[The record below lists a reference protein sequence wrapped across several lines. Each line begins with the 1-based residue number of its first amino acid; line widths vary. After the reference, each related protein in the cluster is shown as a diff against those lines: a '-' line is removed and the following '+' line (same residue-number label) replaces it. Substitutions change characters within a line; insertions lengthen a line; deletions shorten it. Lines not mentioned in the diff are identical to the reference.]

1 MSGSTKKPKLST
13 EEIAAEIRAEIL
25 SGQLGSG
32 KPLRQDDIAAR
43 FGVSKIPVREAL
55 FQLKAEG
62 LVTFV
67 PNKGAAVSV
76 LSPKEADE
84 IYAMRI
90 ALETAALERAI
101 PNLTI
106 RNLTE
111 AEELLTAIDQEE
123 KIGRWGELNWQFH
136 ATLYAPAD
144 MPRMLDWIQAL
155 HVNIARY
162 LILYLEGMNY
172 QEASQ
177 RQHRELLDACRYG
190 DIYRAKEI
198 LVQHLESA
206 SHQLVDFLEG
216 AQ

>member
-1 MSGSTKKPKLST
+1 MSDSSKKPKLTT
-13 EEIAAEIRAEIL
+13 EQIAAEIRGEIL
-25 SGQLGSG
+25 NGRLKSG
-32 KPLRQDDIAAR
+32 KPLRQDDIAAK

-76 LSPKEADE
+76 LSPKEAEE
-84 IYAMRI
+84 IYTMRI

-123 KIGRWGELNWQFH
+123 KIEQWGELNWLFH

-144 MPRMLDWIQAL
+144 MPRMIEWIQAL
-155 HVNIARY
+155 HINVARY
-162 LILYLEGMNY
+162 LIVYLEGMNY
-172 QEASQ
+172 QKVSQ
-177 RQHRELLDACRYG
+177 REHRELLDACRHG
-190 DIYRAKEI
+190 DILRAKAV
-198 LVQHLESA
+198 LVEHLESA
-206 SHQLVDFLEG
+206 SRQLVKFLEET
-216 AQ
+216 Q

>member
-1 MSGSTKKPKLST
+1 MSDSSKKPKLTT
-13 EEIAAEIRAEIL
+13 EQIAAEIRGEIL
-25 SGQLGSG
+25 NGRLKSG
-32 KPLRQDDIAAR
+32 KPLRQDDIAAK

-76 LSPKEADE
+76 LSPKEAEE
-84 IYAMRI
+84 IYTMRI

-123 KIGRWGELNWQFH
+123 KIEQWGELNWLFH

-144 MPRMLDWIQAL
+144 MPRMIEWIQAL
-155 HVNIARY
+155 HINVARY
-162 LILYLEGMNY
+162 LIVYLEGMNY
-172 QEASQ
+172 QKVSQ
-177 RQHRELLDACRYG
+177 REHRELLDACRHG
-190 DIYRAKEI
+190 DILRAKSI
-198 LVQHLESA
+198 LVEHLESA
-206 SHQLVDFLEG
+206 SRQLVKFLEET
-216 AQ
+216 Q